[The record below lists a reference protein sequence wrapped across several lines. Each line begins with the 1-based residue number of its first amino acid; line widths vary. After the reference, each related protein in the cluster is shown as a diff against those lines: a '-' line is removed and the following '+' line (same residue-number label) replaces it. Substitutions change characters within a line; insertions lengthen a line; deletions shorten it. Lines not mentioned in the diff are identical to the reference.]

1 MDDFFDLSLD
11 DLIKKYR
18 IICEDEAKKLQL
30 YDDDSSEQFTAVEKY
45 NISSTRD
52 DDDNRWDLQT
62 LISRSRVLDNA
73 MIIGNQTNTK
83 LTK

>member
-1 MDDFFDLSLD
+1 MRIVWTGILLVNIRERGYLRAMDDFFDLSLD

-52 DDDNRWDLQT
+52 DDDAR
-62 LISRSRVLDNA
+62 
-73 MIIGNQTNTK
+73 
-83 LTK
+83 

>member
-52 DDDNRWDLQT
+52 DDDNR
-62 LISRSRVLDNA
+62 
-73 MIIGNQTNTK
+73 
-83 LTK
+83 